1 MKFISDYMIEYDD
14 DKIRLLNWS
23 LNIFNSNNNEKSRI
37 VWYMLHDMKLMTTY
51 NIQINI
57 LNEFVNQIRELYNKR
72 NNSFHNFDHG
82 ISVMHATYYLL
93 KKINNHKFSPIINLG
108 LLVAAL
114 CHDVDHTGKTN
125 AFEINKES
133 DLALTYHDKAVEYI
147 LLGIFNHIIRF

>member
-1 MKFISDYMIEYDD
+1 MKFTIEYDD
-14 DKIRLLNWS
+14 DKDRLLQWS
-23 LNIFNSNNNEKSRI
+23 LDFFGPNSNEKSRLI
-37 VWYMLHDMKLMTTY
+37 SCMLHDMKLTSIF
-51 NIQINI
+51 NIPLDA
-57 LNEFVNQIRELYNKR
+57 LNEFINQMRELYNKR

-125 AFEINKES
+125 AFEINKGSE
-133 DLALTYHDKAVEYI
+133 LALTYHDRAVEYI
-147 LLGIFNHIIRF
+147 LLGICNHIIRF